1 MYAQLE
7 FTDNTIKRV
16 NLIGGEEVGIIQSL
30 IDKYPEY
37 FVDLEGREN
46 VPENDIEWYYNTE
59 TDTFIHFTELPEFTP
74 EEEPTPS
81 TPEPSQL
88 DRIETALNELAAG
101 SVSTSAVDEAITEGV
116 NDV

>member
-1 MYAQLE
+1 MYYKIPLNADLSQTSYRAIANTEYAQYIE
-7 FTDNTIKRV
+7 YNEGYIGQDWEEITEET
-16 NLIGGEEVGIIQSL
+16 LIEVFGYNPFVEES
-30 IDKYPEY
+30 
-37 FVDLEGREN
+37 
-46 VPENDIEWYYNTE
+46 
-59 TDTFIHFTELPEFTP
+59 
-74 EEEPTPS
+74 TPS

>member
-1 MYAQLE
+1 MNKYSGRYAQINLE
-7 FTDNTIKRV
+7 NGRV
-16 NLIGGEEVGIIQSL
+16 ISDSYLGDVVVADELIPIPLDFELGGK
-30 IDKYPEY
+30 KYDLVNKEW
-37 FVDLEGREN
+37 VDDDY
-46 VPENDIEWYYNTE
+46 V
-59 TDTFIHFTELPEFTP
+59 
-74 EEEPTPS
+74 PTPT

>member
-7 FTDNTIKRV
+7 FTDDIIKRV

-30 IDKYPEY
+30 INKYPEH

-46 VPENDIEWYYNTE
+46 VPENDVEWYYNAE
-59 TDTFIHFTELPEFTP
+59 TDTFIHFTELPEFPSKDEP
-74 EEEPTPS
+74 EITE
-81 TPEPSQL
+81 PEPSQL

-101 SVSTSAVDEAITEGV
+101 SVSASAVDKAITEGV

>member
-1 MYAQLE
+1 MRY
-7 FTDNTIKRV
+7 FRV
-16 NLIGGEEVGIIQSL
+16 PLNA
-30 IDKYPEY
+30 
-37 FVDLEGREN
+37 DLSQTSYRASK
-46 VPENDIEWYYNTE
+46 NTE
-59 TDTFIHFTELPEFTP
+59 TNEYIEYNEGYIGENW
-74 EEEPTPS
+74 EEINEETLIEVFGYNPFVEESTPS